1 MNSNYESAVHSFY
14 VAYYG
19 RPADPAG
26 LAFWSAQLER
36 VDGDLGAIAGAFA
49 TSEEAT
55 VRFGGQGTAERIA
68 DVYQQLFNRAPDA
81 DGLRYWQEAID
92 GGHTT
97 LADVTLN
104 ILQGAQGSDTVISG
118 LRQQAAEAFTASVTP
133 GGVEFGG
140 YAAVE
145 ASRALL
151 AAVTATTS
159 QQDIAAMVVKAGK
172 LVNIA
177 HDTPAV
183 IDAIGAGGLLAPLF
197 ATVRGRAEPENLF
210 HALVDLA
217 TTAAGNPA
225 TLDSLLRGGSM
236 NKVLEV
242 MPKNATLH
250 DVVEALGKGGLPAA
264 VDVVYPPESDP
275 TPTPTP
281 TPPPIPTA
289 IGFDDGTLTI
299 LGKSKEPALVDIT
312 GHTITI
318 GSGPAFP
325 IGGDGKVTEVVA
337 AGYAGQVTLSG
348 TVAEVGVAAPQ
359 SPATDYRIVDA
370 KGAIF
375 DGAAGAR
382 KLVDGIATLL
392 DGAKAIK
399 IVGALTQAE
408 HDLLEALPAFDMS
421 ILDATVDGVAPI
433 AGSLSIDGVESSS
446 AGLSAFTQL
455 DAFTLRI
462 EGAEAG
468 ASVVYQRWDD
478 TDGVWRDLA
487 SPAVDG
493 LAEGSYIFR
502 GMVADAAGNVGET
515 GPFRVIVD
523 QSAPSVSFIQSGI
536 TDGRLA
542 LGEGMDVRVLF
553 DASVVVTGVPTLAF
567 ANGGSATYTSGSGTS
582 VLVFRYVPQAGEST
596 AALALAPT
604 GAFSGAIADRAGNPL
619 PANALN
625 GKSILDAP
633 AVDTVAP
640 LAPAVVLATD
650 TGADALDKIT
660 KNGQV
665 VVGNLETAAGSRWE
679 YALDDSAGWTPGG
692 ALDTDGKAHLTVS
705 GDGQRVVHVRQYD
718 AAGNMSGE
726 GTLEFTLDTS
736 IPTLTFDQ
744 VAGWMGARNKTS
756 RDKADVAFKYTGAL
770 GAADRIEYRIDGG
783 QWKSDD
789 TIALNGALG
798 TITLKDVGLAN
809 ADPRVELRVTDLA
822 GNESNIA
829 GQVIDG
835 PYVVPAPIVE
845 ALPEG
850 LRVTSLVDG
859 DIHLQL
865 PQRAPVLVY
874 ADAKAGVPVLLTQP
888 AVSVSGVVMVKTASG
903 ATVTDPA
910 GTYYF
915 LDSGANTI
923 IRPPAFL
930 ADSFTIW
937 GFGGNDTI
945 DGQVGNDVMYGGAG
959 NDTLNGKG
967 GDDVLVGGAGNNTI
981 IGGAGADRIDLAL
994 GANTLEFAAGDSSIA
1009 NGIDVV
1015 DFGSGNLD
1023 TQKFK
1028 FHVMANAQASG
1039 GGWGDP
1045 ADGSDAALLAA
1056 LATNYAEI
1064 NGQQPSIATII
1075 TFTNQDRYLVLDTG
1089 DGVIDANDY
1098 VIELVGAVPGM
1109 GVVMGE
1115 VWFSAAP

>member
-14 VAYYG
+14 FAYYG

-242 MPKNATLH
+242 MPKSATLH

-264 VDVVYPPESDP
+264 VDVVYPPAPDP

-281 TPPPIPTA
+281 TPPSIPTA

-359 SPATDYRIVDA
+359 SPGTDYRIIDS
-370 KGAIF
+370 KSAIF
-375 DGAAGAR
+375 EGDAGMR
-382 KLVDGIATLL
+382 KLVDGIEPLL
-392 DGAKAIK
+392 DNAKAIA
-399 IVGALTQAE
+399 IIGTLTQAE
-408 HDLLEALPAFDMS
+408 HDLLEALPLFDMAT
-421 ILDATVDGVAPI
+421 LDATVDGDAPL
-433 AGSLSIDGVESSS
+433 AGS
-446 AGLSAFTQL
+446 
-455 DAFTLRI
+455 LRI
-462 EGAEAG
+462 EGLDLDGAG
-468 ASVVYQRWDD
+468 AAGVFTKLDTFSLGVVDADVDATVAYQSWDAAAE
-478 TDGVWRDLA
+478 VWRDLA
-487 SPAVDG
+487 SSALAG
-493 LAEGSYIFR
+493 LEEGSYRFR
-502 GMVADAAGNVGET
+502 AVVTDGAGNVSHTEAVKVT
-515 GPFRVIVD
+515 VD
-523 QSAPSVSFIQSGI
+523 QSAPVIANIEFGAN
-536 TDGRLA
+536 DGLLA
-542 LGEGMDVRVLF
+542 RGEGIDLRVTF
-553 DASVVVTGVPTLAF
+553 DAQVVVTGGAALNF
-567 ANGGSATYTSGSGTS
+567 ASGGSATYVTGSGTDA
-582 VLVFRYVPQAGEST
+582 LTFRYVPQAGQGAE
-596 AALALAPT
+596 ALALAAAE
-604 GAFSGAIADRAGNPL
+604 AFSGAIADRAGNPL
-619 PANALN
+619 PAGAFDGWL
-625 GKSILDAP
+625 IADAP

-640 LAPAVVLATD
+640 MAPAVVLATD
-650 TGADALDKIT
+650 TGADALDKVT
-660 KNGQV
+660 NNGQV

-679 YALDDSAGWTPGG
+679 YAFDDSADWTPGG
-692 ALDTDGKAHLTVS
+692 ALDVNGKGHLTVS
-705 GDGQRVVHVRQYD
+705 GDGERVVHVRQYD
-718 AAGNMSGE
+718 AAGNVSVE
-726 GTLEFTLDTS
+726 GTLHFTLDTS
-736 IPTLTFDQ
+736 IPTLAFDQ
-744 VAGWMGARNKTS
+744 VTGWMGEPNKVD
-756 RDKADVAFKYTGAL
+756 RDAADVVFKYTGAL
-770 GAADRIEYRIDGG
+770 GALDLIEYRIDGG
-783 QWKSDD
+783 AWKSDD
-789 TIALNGALG
+789 TIALNGGLR
-798 TITLKDVGLAN
+798 TITIQDVQLTD
-809 ADPRVELRVTDLA
+809 ADPLIELRLVDLA
-822 GNESNIA
+822 GNTSTA
-829 GQVIDG
+829 SVKVDG
-835 PYVVPAPIVE
+835 PYTPAPPSLVTE
-845 ALPEG
+845 VTPEG
-850 LRVTSLVDG
+850 LKATSSVNGSLYLMFADDAG
-859 DIHLQL
+859 YG
-865 PQRAPVLVY
+865 VY
-874 ADAKAGVPVLLTQP
+874 NKGGTYAVSANVPVVLGAQP
-888 AVSVSGVVMVKTASG
+888 WTGAGPLAVGLGGKQFVHDASG
-903 ATVTDPA
+903 RFYLL
-910 GTYYF
+910 GTYSDDLLQYEGTDDAVVWGF
-915 LDSGANTI
+915 DGPDTIVTGSGDDIIFAGGGINTI
-923 IRPPAFL
+923 
-930 ADSFTIW
+930 T
-937 GFGGNDTI
+937 
-945 DGQVGNDVMYGGAG
+945 AG
-959 NDTLNGKG
+959 K
-967 GDDVLVGGAGNNTI
+967 
-981 IGGAGADRIDLAL
+981 GADRIDLSV
-994 GANTLEFAAGDSSIA
+994 GENTLKFSAGDSSIA
-1009 NGIDVV
+1009 GGIDVL
-1015 DFGSGNLD
+1015 DFGAGNQAMQILQFD
-1023 TQKFK
+1023 EL
-1028 FHVMANAQASG
+1028 ANYGSYSNG
-1039 GGWGDP
+1039 RDNP
-1045 ADGSDAALLAA
+1045 VDDSDAALLAA
-1056 LATNYAEI
+1056 LRDGYEQAEG
-1064 NGQQPSIATII
+1064 NVPSIAVIV
-1075 TFTNQDRYLVLDTG
+1075 TFLNNDSYLVLDTG
-1089 DGVIDANDY
+1089 DGRIDQDDF
-1098 VIELVGAVPGM
+1098 VVQLVGTASPM
-1109 GVVMGE
+1109 GVMNGMVVFGG
-1115 VWFSAAP
+1115 AIL